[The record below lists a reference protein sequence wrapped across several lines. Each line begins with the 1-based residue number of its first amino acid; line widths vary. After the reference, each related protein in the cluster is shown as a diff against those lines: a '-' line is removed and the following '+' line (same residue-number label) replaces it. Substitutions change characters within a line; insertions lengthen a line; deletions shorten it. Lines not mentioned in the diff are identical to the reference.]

1 MLPVHIVLDWHSARE
16 PGERNIGLRAA
27 QLLQRNFGV
36 RPHLAPPNRKRRR
49 RPVLPSQ
56 TAALIE
62 RDRSAKL
69 GLSVNNM
76 APQRSHTSLQI
87 GACNSCGACCSYS
100 SDWPRFTMEEED
112 DLSRIPRD
120 LVDDSL
126 NGMRCHGDR
135 CAALVGEVGV
145 KTGCVIYG
153 QRPDVC
159 RACEPG
165 DAACQIARD
174 RFGLP
179 RMSRGF
185 HVPFRTWAR
194 GR

>member
-1 MLPVHIVLDWHSARE
+1 MEDEDVL
-16 PGERNIGLRAA
+16 G
-27 QLLQRNFGV
+27 
-36 RPHLAPPNRKRRR
+36 
-49 RPVLPSQ
+49 
-56 TAALIE
+56 
-62 RDRSAKL
+62 
-69 GLSVNNM
+69 
-76 APQRSHTSLQI
+76 
-87 GACNSCGACCSYS
+87 
-100 SDWPRFTMEEED
+100 
-112 DLSRIPRD
+112 RIPRD
-120 LVDDSL
+120 LVDDSR

-179 RMSRGF
+179 RLRAILTLTA
-185 HVPFRTWAR
+185 TW
-194 GR
+194 

>member
-1 MLPVHIVLDWHSARE
+1 MACAMPKTEPRAHRRAR
-16 PGERNIGLRAA
+16 R
-27 QLLQRNFGV
+27 
-36 RPHLAPPNRKRRR
+36 APPFESDSCGD
-49 RPVLPSQ
+49 VVQ
-56 TAALIE
+56 

-69 GLSVNNM
+69 EPSVDSM
-76 APQRSHTSLQI
+76 APQL

-100 SDWPRFTMEEED
+100 KDWPRFTMENED
-112 DLSRIPRD
+112 DLSRIPRE

-165 DAACQIARD
+165 DAACRIARD

-179 RMSRGF
+179 RLGNL
-185 HVPFRTWAR
+185 PDLA
-194 GR
+194 

>member
-1 MLPVHIVLDWHSARE
+1 MIGIRLANQASEILGCARRSSCNAILACELVLFH
-16 PGERNIGLRAA
+16 PIGS
-27 QLLQRNFGV
+27 G
-36 RPHLAPPNRKRRR
+36 RR

>member
-1 MLPVHIVLDWHSARE
+1 
-16 PGERNIGLRAA
+16 
-27 QLLQRNFGV
+27 
-36 RPHLAPPNRKRRR
+36 
-49 RPVLPSQ
+49 
-56 TAALIE
+56 
-62 RDRSAKL
+62 
-69 GLSVNNM
+69 
-76 APQRSHTSLQI
+76 
-87 GACNSCGACCSYS
+87 
-100 SDWPRFTMEEED
+100 MENED
-112 DLSRIPRD
+112 DLSRIPRE

-165 DAACQIARD
+165 DAACRIARD

-179 RMSRGF
+179 RLRNVAGLA
-185 HVPFRTWAR
+185 VTR
-194 GR
+194 